1 MTFNQFLNW
10 FSVISFSLNVILGFV
25 AIWQL
30 KDARSEKN
38 RKKDQ
43 VKIWMQD
50 ANGISSGLQRI
61 VRDNLDKRY
70 SSTQDIANAV
80 WTLEAS
86 AFSLRQSLYEERCVT
101 EEEYKKQQKLFQEQL
116 EKRQNS
122 ENNNPTPQETHGS
135 RAGIPHKTT

>member
-1 MTFNQFLNW
+1 MTVTNFLNW
-10 FSVISFSLNVILGFV
+10 FSVISLGFNVILGFV

-43 VKIWMQD
+43 VKIWMQE
-50 ANGISSGLQRI
+50 ANGISLGLQRI
-61 VRDNLDKRY
+61 VRDNLDTRY

-80 WTLEAS
+80 WALEAS

-101 EEEYKKQQKLFQEQL
+101 EEEFKQQQKLFQEQL

-122 ENNNPTPQETHGS
+122 ENNTPAPQEIHS
-135 RAGIPHKTT
+135 SKAEILHKTT